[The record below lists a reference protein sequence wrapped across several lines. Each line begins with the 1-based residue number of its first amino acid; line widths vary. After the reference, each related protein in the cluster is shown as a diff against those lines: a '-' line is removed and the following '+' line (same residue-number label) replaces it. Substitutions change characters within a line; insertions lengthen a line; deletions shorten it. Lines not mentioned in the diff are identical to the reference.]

1 MTTEYLVWR
10 EMEHVLAALTPANRL
25 VCRVCVATG
34 LRVGDV
40 VALRTAQLRP
50 QFWITEQKTGK
61 RRRVNLTKQLL
72 GELRDQAGDVW
83 VCPGARDPERQHRSR
98 QAVWRDVKRAAK
110 AFRLPQNVGVHSL
123 RKVYAVDQL
132 RRSRGN
138 VAKVQRALNHSDAA
152 TTMVYAMAYQLYEAK
167 YGGKQNR
174 GAASK

>member
-40 VALRTAQLRP
+40 VALRTEQLAR

-61 RRRVNLTKQLL
+61 RRRVNLTEELLQQL
-72 GELRDQAGDVW
+72 RAHAGKVW
-83 VCPGARDPERQHRSR
+83 AFPGSRDPVKHHRTR

-123 RKVYAVDQL
+123 RKVYAVQQL
-132 RRSRGN
+132 NRSKGN

-152 TTMVYAMAYQLYEAK
+152 TTMVYAMSWQLYEAK
-167 YGGKQNR
+167 YGKGNR
-174 GAASK
+174 GSS